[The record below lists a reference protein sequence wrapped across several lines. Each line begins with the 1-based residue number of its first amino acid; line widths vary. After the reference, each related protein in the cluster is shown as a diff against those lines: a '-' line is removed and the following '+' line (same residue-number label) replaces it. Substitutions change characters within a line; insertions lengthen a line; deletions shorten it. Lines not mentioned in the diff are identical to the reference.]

1 MSEGYKNDV
10 ELLLIR
16 YGDPLKVLATYR
28 KEIRKWPTI
37 KAGDASSF
45 RLFYNC
51 LLKFQS
57 VTSNQTWKF
66 QSVTSNQTWNVLDSP
81 DTLYLMTEKFLRH
94 IRHRWKRQ
102 VLAVR
107 KRRSMKLS
115 LAVLIAFV
123 EEEILLVDDHLFS
136 NNEVKQYLDRTDKS
150 SKRGSTKHFVPLT
163 KEKGNLSKSSQD
175 ALFTRRFMT
184 LIVATA
190 MRRWKLDTEESF

>member
-51 LLKFQS
+51 LL
-57 VTSNQTWKF
+57 KF

-163 KEKGNLSKSSQD
+163 KEKDNLSKSSQD